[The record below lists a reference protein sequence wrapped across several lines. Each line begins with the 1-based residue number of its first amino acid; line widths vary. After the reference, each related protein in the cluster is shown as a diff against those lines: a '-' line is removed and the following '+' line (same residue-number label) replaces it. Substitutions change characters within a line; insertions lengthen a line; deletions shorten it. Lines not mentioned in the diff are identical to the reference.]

1 MADKVTYVDIKDVA
15 VSMDNAISELKRE
28 GYNPMYIWGGHC
40 LDGTLAYHNAV
51 IELSSQLKKIQPNY
65 IF

>member
-15 VSMDNAISELKRE
+15 VSMDNLFGTQRE
-28 GYNPMYIWGGHC
+28 GYNPMYIWGGGHC

-51 IELSSQLKKIQPNY
+51 IELSSQLKKYNLIY
-65 IF
+65 F